1 MPRAVVRRRDEH
13 HPALPRRAP
22 TPPWT
27 RWPAPVLLAV
37 TVVVQVATPRTL
49 DLSFLLA
56 AVPPLAALVYGPAA
70 TALLGATVLLLL
82 ELPHYDLGH
91 PGESDTATVAFVA
104 ALSVLFAA
112 VRSRRDAQLV
122 SVRTVAEAAQ
132 FAVLPP
138 LPEQVGPVRCAGLYR
153 AAQRGT
159 LVGGDLFDVRR
170 GPRGVRALVGDVQ
183 GHGLAAVGTVAAL
196 IGAFREA
203 ALDQRD
209 LVGVAARLDR
219 RLVIDAEDAEMAE
232 MAETA
237 GMTENAGDARDAGDA
252 GDAGD
257 VGDPEVVRR
266 TGGAGDAGVTGGAG
280 GGVTGGAGGAG
291 HGEPAELF
299 ATAVLLEFAADAD
312 ELRVVSCGHPPPL
325 LLRGG
330 TVTEL
335 AVSPGAPLGLGLA
348 GVAPPVQTAVGLR
361 PGDWILTVT
370 DGVTEARDAS
380 GAFYPLTARLAALTE
395 ARQHDPAALADAI
408 WKDLVRFSG
417 GVRDD
422 VALLVFA
429 WER

>member
-13 HPALPRRAP
+13 HSALPRRAP

-27 RWPAPVLLAV
+27 RWPAPALLAV

-70 TALLGATVLLLL
+70 TALLGAIVLLLL

-104 ALSVLFAA
+104 VLSVLFAA

-138 LPEQVGPVRCAGLYR
+138 LPEHVGPVRCAGLYR

-232 MAETA
+232 MGETA
-237 GMTENAGDARDAGDA
+237 GMAESAGNVGDAGDARDAGDT

-257 VGDPEVVRR
+257 TEGVRR
-266 TGGAGDAGVTGGAG
+266 AGGAGDA
-280 GGVTGGAGGAG
+280 GVTGGAGGAG